1 MSSHKATERFNS
13 KKQIEMP
20 ETITTDPEDVPMM
33 YRAQIGRCSLQ
44 YAGSNNDR
52 DTWVNQW
59 VEWVYPIPNQP
70 NQGEPRHQ
78 HLEDKL
84 REPSLSF
91 HCVKVE
97 FPYRVF
103 SNCGQDSIQR
113 PVLDVRGIPFIPGSG
128 VKGLFRRACQER
140 DRAENRPKNESLT
153 SKYCG
158 DKENLKPGCLRFH
171 GAYPIGNWANRVV
184 DVVHPQ
190 QERQVKG
197 KDSTSASTLISLY
210 EPTLIFKFS
219 STDKSVDWSEVKTL
233 LYEALRRGVGGKTS
247 TGYGLGG
254 KPEGQSN
261 LLPEYTRQQSD
272 QNVFHLDLKGK
283 GISSLLLDKQHEF
296 RPNLFKATLRGHL
309 SRLLA
314 GVCNCEPVVKAEV
327 NRLLGGPDRKNTDR
341 EGVIQLFWESEGI
354 KDDPV
359 KRPTCYETEGILHI
373 VAKSKAQNND
383 FNFVQEVLKFAYI
396 MGGFGKSWRR
406 VWHET
411 FYPDYFKQEEEK
423 FHIGCHWNCLTPNWV
438 NFQSDIATQQLQD
451 FLAQLYKKCCDRLR
465 SDPPTSLNWREAWH
479 PDRVV
484 VYSNVVSTSQVVRLF
499 HNHTFKTTPA
509 IGGRKKVDG
518 KEVLVT
524 SSVWHRMLPLPDK
537 QYLEIV
543 TVFHGDR
550 TPWKH
555 RESSESQSQDKSKS
569 SKDSKTPPPVL
580 LKDQLKP
587 FIQTIKS
594 VLKITTPTWGQEPT

>member
-1 MSSHKATERFNS
+1 MFSNKALQRFNPNT
-13 KKQIEMP
+13 EP
-20 ETITTDPEDVPMM
+20 EKITTDPEDVPMM

-44 YAGSNNDR
+44 YAGNQDDR
-52 DTWVNQW
+52 TQW
-59 VEWVYPIPNQP
+59 VKEWVYPIPNQP
-70 NQGEPRHQ
+70 NQREPRHQ
-78 HLEDKL
+78 HLEPDL
-84 REPSLSF
+84 REASF

-140 DRAENRPKNESLT
+140 DRIENKPKNESLT

-171 GAYPIGNWANRVV
+171 GAYPIGNWANHVV

-190 QERQVKG
+190 QTRQVGMIDPKKPIKK

-210 EPTLIFKFS
+210 QPTLIFKFS
-219 STDKSVDWSEVKTL
+219 RTDKSVDWSEVEKL

-261 LLPEYTRQQSD
+261 LLPEYTRQQSN

-327 NRLLGGPDRKNTDR
+327 NRLLGGPDRKDTDR

-354 KDDPV
+354 KYDPV

-373 VAKSKAQNND
+373 AAKSKAQSDD
-383 FNFVQEVLKFAYI
+383 FTFVQEVLKFAYI

-411 FYPDYFKQEEEK
+411 FYPDYFINKKEEK
-423 FHIGCHWNCLTPNWV
+423 FHIGCHWESLTPNWI
-438 NFQSDIATQQLQD
+438 NFQSDTATKQLQD
-451 FLAQLYKKCCDRLR
+451 FLAQLHKKCCAH
-465 SDPPTSLNWREAWH
+465 SGSHPPASLNWREAWH
-479 PDRVV
+479 PDRVL
-484 VYSNVVSTSQVVRLF
+484 VYSKVVNDSEVVRLF
-499 HNHTFKTTPA
+499 HNDTFKTTSA
-509 IGGRKKVDG
+509 IGGRNPGDKIPTFV
-518 KEVLVT
+518 
-524 SSVWHRMLPLPDK
+524 SSVWHRMLPLPNN

-543 TVFHGDR
+543 TIFHGDR
-550 TPWKH
+550 APWK
-555 RESSESQSQDKSKS
+555 RNN
-569 SKDSKTPPPVL
+569 T
-580 LKDQLKP
+580 DQLKS
-587 FIQTIKS
+587 FIAEVKKA
-594 VLKITTPTWGQEPT
+594 LNITTIPDPTWGKEPNL

>member
-1 MSSHKATERFNS
+1 MSSNKAIERFNS
-13 KKQIEMP
+13 NIEP
-20 ETITTDPEDVPMM
+20 ERITTDPEDVPMM

-44 YAGSNNDR
+44 YAGSQDDQNK
-52 DTWVNQW
+52 WVK
-59 VEWVYPIPNQP
+59 EWVYPIPNQP
-70 NQGEPRHQ
+70 NQREPRHQ
-78 HLEDKL
+78 HLEQDL
-84 REPSLSF
+84 CEASF
-91 HCVKVE
+91 HCIKVE

-140 DRAENRPKNESLT
+140 DRTSDRPNNESLT
-153 SKYCG
+153 NKYCG
-158 DKENLKPGCLRFH
+158 DKKNLKPGCLRFH

-210 EPTLIFKFS
+210 NPTLIFKFS
-219 STDKSVDWSEVKTL
+219 STDKSVNWSEVETL

-261 LLPEYTRQQSD
+261 LLPEYACQQSN

-341 EGVIQLFWESEGI
+341 EGVIQLFWESKGI

-359 KRPTCYETEGILHI
+359 KRPTCYQTEGILHI
-373 VAKSKAQNND
+373 AAKSKAQHSD

-406 VWHET
+406 VWHEK
-411 FYPDYFKQEEEK
+411 FYPDYFKKEEEK
-423 FHIGCHWNCLTPNWV
+423 FQIGCYWGCLTPNWI
-438 NFQSDIATQQLQD
+438 NFQSDTATKQLQD
-451 FLAQLYKKCCDRLR
+451 FLAQLYQKCFDRLG
-465 SDPPTSLNWREAWH
+465 SHPPKSLQWRESWH
-479 PDRVV
+479 PDRVL
-484 VYSNVVSTSQVVRLF
+484 VYSQVVSDSQVVRLF

-509 IGGRKKVDG
+509 IGGRNPGDKRPTFV
-518 KEVLVT
+518 
-524 SSVWHRMLPLPDK
+524 SSVWHRMLPLPDN

-550 TPWKH
+550 TPWK
-555 RESSESQSQDKSKS
+555 RGQDE
-569 SKDSKTPPPVL
+569 
-580 LKDQLKP
+580 QLKP
-587 FIQTIKS
+587 FIKAIKS
-594 VLKITTPTWGQEPT
+594 ALKITDPTWGNESNL

>member
-1 MSSHKATERFNS
+1 MYNLWIKSKNQTQEKLLIMSLDKATEKFNG
-13 KKQIEMP
+13 KKKIKIEMR
-20 ETITTDPEDVPMM
+20 ENITTHLNHVPMM

-44 YAGSNNDR
+44 YAGNQD
-52 DTWVNQW
+52 DQKKWVD
-59 VEWVYPIPNQP
+59 EWMYPIPNQP

-78 HLEDKL
+78 HLEHDL
-84 REPSLSF
+84 REASF

-113 PVLDVRGIPFIPGSG
+113 PVLDVRGIPLIPGSS

-140 DRAENRPKNESLT
+140 DRAENRPKNECLT
-153 SKYCG
+153 NKYCG

-171 GAYPIGNWANRVV
+171 GAYPIGDWAKANHVV

-197 KDSTSASTLISLY
+197 QDSTSASTLISLY

-219 STDKSVDWSEVKTL
+219 STDKSVDWSEVETL

-327 NRLLGGPDRKNTDR
+327 NRLLGGPDRKDTDR

-354 KDDPV
+354 KYDPV

-373 VAKSKAQNND
+373 AAKSKAQSND
-383 FNFVQEVLKFAYI
+383 FNFGQEVLKFAYI

-406 VWHET
+406 VWHEK
-411 FYPDYFKQEEEK
+411 FYPDYFKKKEEK
-423 FHIGCHWNCLTPNWV
+423 FHIGCHWDCLTPNWID
-438 NFQSDIATQQLQD
+438 FRSDIATQQLKK
-451 FLAQLYKKCCDRLR
+451 FLDELYQKCLNRLG
-465 SDPPTSLNWREAWH
+465 SHPPASLNWREAWH
-479 PDRVV
+479 PDRVL
-484 VYSNVVSTSQVVRLF
+484 VYSNVVNNSEVVRLF

-509 IGGRKKVDG
+509 IGGRNPDDKIPTFV
-518 KEVLVT
+518 
-524 SSVWHRMLPLPDK
+524 SSVWHRMLPLPNN

-550 TPWKH
+550 TPWQ
-555 RESSESQSQDKSKS
+555 RN
-569 SKDSKTPPPVL
+569 KT
-580 LKDQLKP
+580 DQLKS
-587 FIQTIKS
+587 FIAEVKKA
-594 VLKITTPTWGQEPT
+594 LNITTTTDPTWGKEPNL